1 MLWIKNYN
9 SCVLSFFPVM
19 VSEIPFEIHAC
30 IIYMDLKRNFTD
42 KCSVK
47 FLLRS
52 MNIMD
57 LKRNF
62 TDHLSMYYMLL
73 WDVLSA
79 CGWHSWYCTYFKCR
93 RGWSVKW
100 GTVWELEREHAGQ
113 ERKRVYIIPMQSHL
127 VVATTDWIETTFF
140 SDAPLATRTDNF
152 WVVCGYCPLPLGL
165 PSLPTF
171 ALALVTYIASL
182 PPTYSI
188 CMYMC
193 GRDAGQWR
201 SRVR

>member
-100 GTVWELEREHAGQ
+100 GVGARERACWAGEKKSLHNTHAVSLSSGYYRLNWNYFFFRCSSCHKNWQ
-113 ERKRVYIIPMQSHL
+113 LLGGMRV
-127 VVATTDWIETTFF
+127 
-140 SDAPLATRTDNF
+140 
-152 WVVCGYCPLPLGL
+152 
-165 PSLPTF
+165 
-171 ALALVTYIASL
+171 L
-182 PPTYSI
+182 PPSPRPPLSSHFCFSTSYLHS
-188 CMYMC
+188 
-193 GRDAGQWR
+193 
-201 SRVR
+201 